1 MLFKGFVQRSQKS
14 FKSVSL
20 LRRQARFFG
29 VGDTVTVREALN
41 MALFEEMERDP
52 DVLLIFL

>member
-41 MALFEEMERDP
+41 MALFEEMERDS
-52 DVLLIFL
+52 DVLLIFF